1 MKNSY
6 ILLFCLVFI
15 TSSCGK
21 FLEEYSRDLTYVE
34 TAEDLNKLMIGEA
47 FIPSFSLSISNQS
60 TMSTMS
66 GEVGVVIPW
75 LHVMDDDSESFLI
88 GSVDPNESTPQQI
101 LAGFHNWAQVP
112 AVNVLNM
119 SWEDNFWRKVYKR
132 IGALNALIFQADNL
146 AQKSPEDVMLKHL
159 RGEAFFLRA
168 YYYFLLQNIYGAP
181 YRRSTA
187 SMDEG
192 VPLKVSEKVEDKYFN
207 RDKNDIV
214 YAQIIADLNQAAML
228 LEGYNPDTKLRVG
241 IAAVRTLQS
250 RVYLFTEQYD
260 KVLEA
265 TEGFENMG
273 YSLQDLNQY
282 ASGTNFT
289 FRTSSE
295 SIFTMGPNTVPAVF
309 LSDSLGRWNGDD
321 NRASS
326 FRVANNLIQTYQ
338 ADDIR
343 QQAFFRQTPKSRS
356 WLPGK
361 YRTFTTFN
369 DMAQVSCT
377 FSFRYA
383 EVVLNRAEA
392 LAMTSADQQAREE
405 LQKLR
410 LKRVRNASISQIPS
424 SDQDLIEFVRAER
437 RRELC
442 FEGHRWFDLRRY
454 AVNTQYPLPAS
465 FMIKHPTYTYDP
477 QTNTHTPVGNY
488 VLNAIGQDAASWQV
502 PIPNYA
508 IEFNRGS
515 LTNPVRTLRS
525 IQPL

>member
-15 TSSCGK
+15 ASSCGK

-60 TMSTMS
+60 TMSTLGS
-66 GEVGVVIPW
+66 DVGVVLPW
-75 LHVMDDDSESFLI
+75 LHVMDDDSESFLV
-88 GSVDPNESTPQQI
+88 SAVDPNEATPLQI
-101 LAGFHNWAQVP
+101 LAGFHNWAQAP

-132 IGALNALIFQADNL
+132 IGALNALIFQAENL
-146 AQKSPEDVMLKHL
+146 TQKTPEDAMLRHL

-168 YYYFLLQNIYGAP
+168 YYYFLLQNIYGTP
-181 YRRSTA
+181 YRHSTA
-187 SMDEG
+187 TMDDG
-192 VPLKVSEKVEDKYFN
+192 VPLKVSEKVEDKYFS
-207 RDKNDIV
+207 RDKNDVV
-214 YAQIIADLNQAAML
+214 YAQIIADLDQAATL

-265 TEGFENMG
+265 TVDFEKMG
-273 YSLQDLNQY
+273 YSLQDLNQHD
-282 ASGTNFT
+282 AGTNFT
-289 FRTSSE
+289 SRTSSE
-295 SIFTMGPNTVPAVF
+295 TIFTMGPNTVPAVF
-309 LSDSLGRWNGDD
+309 LSDSVGRWNGDD

-326 FRVANNLIQTYQ
+326 FKVANNLVEAYQ
-338 ADDIR
+338 LDDLR
-343 QQAFFRQTPKSRS
+343 REAFFRQTPKSRS

-361 YRTFTTFN
+361 YRTFTTYN
-369 DMAQVSCT
+369 DVAQVSCT

-383 EVVLNRAEA
+383 EVLLNRAEA
-392 LAMTSADQQAREE
+392 LAMTGADALAREE

-410 LKRVRNASISQIPS
+410 LKRVRNASISQLPAS
-424 SDQDLIEFVRAER
+424 NEALVDFVRAER

-454 AVNTQYPLPAS
+454 AVNTKYPLPAS
-465 FMIKHPTYTYDP
+465 FTIKHPTYTYDP
-477 QTNTHTPVGNY
+477 QTNTHNPVGNY
-488 VLNAIGQDAASWQV
+488 VLNSFGQDAASWQV

-508 IEFNRGS
+508 IEYNRGA
-515 LTNPVRTLRS
+515 LTNPVRTVRT